1 MVNKQL
7 PKAET
12 TKSVGENLLPKPS
25 LSFGASV
32 NNLFEI
38 TSTVDRNLLWAAQ
51 TPQVFRFNV
60 ISDAYRKAEIEGT
73 DDSAIVEQFYPVNIV
88 FGSPLNLKVTV
99 AEDIPIM
106 ESVLKSL
113 VEVDKEMDIN

>member
-1 MVNKQL
+1 MRNPFEDMFRDFFGERYDNRERQAPQRRGSGSGVIM
-7 PKAET
+7 
-12 TKSVGENLLPKPS
+12 TKDGYIITNNHVVENASEVEVLL
-25 LSFGASV
+25 
-32 NNLFEI
+32 NDNR
-38 TSTVDRNLLWAAQ
+38 T
-51 TPQVFRFNV
+51 
-60 ISDAYRKAEIEGT
+60 YKAEIEGT

-106 ESVLKSL
+106 ESVLKSV